1 MPTLSTETANMLF
14 TIDVIAEIFLA
25 IIVPAAVFVW
35 YKFDSALWNHRAEKK
50 NKKIRDEISKS
61 IPEGTKSIFDD

>member
-1 MPTLSTETANMLF
+1 MPTLSTETVNTLF

-35 YKFDSALWNHRAEKK
+35 CKVDSALWNHRAEKE
-50 NKKIRDEISKS
+50 NKKIRDEIAKS
-61 IPEGTKSIFDD
+61 IPEGAKSIFDD